1 MYCRCAARHSG
12 RPEPH
17 GNFFGC
23 DFVLATSNCCG
34 SQQPYC
40 TRHHYRQHSCGS
52 LDRANSGSPPCI
64 LTTTIVTELT
74 ISPRLRNNG
83 PLYLNG
89 THTHAALCVS
99 CPCAA
104 AVSLYHQAQ
113 APHHSCVDALP
124 PYCGGRRSEDYFS
137 SPPPRLWFD
146 AYGVPW
152 TPVLPDGR
160 CHGGSLVGGGG
171 GGAVRRR
178 GINF

>member
-23 DFVLATSNCCG
+23 DFVVTTSNCCG

-40 TRHHYRQHSCGS
+40 TRHHYRQHSCGRDLG
-52 LDRANSGSPPCI
+52 LDRAHSGSPPCI
-64 LTTTIVTELT
+64 LN
-74 ISPRLRNNG
+74 NNG

-89 THTHAALCVS
+89 AHTHATSCVS

-104 AVSLYHQAQ
+104 VVSLYHQAQ

-137 SPPPRLWFD
+137 SPPPRFWFD

-152 TPVLPDGR
+152 TPVLPDGG

-171 GGAVRRR
+171 GAVRRR
-178 GINF
+178 VINF